1 MQMKR
6 QDFSV
11 TGMTC
16 SACSARVERAVSALT
31 GVQQVAV
38 NLLNNRMQ
46 VTFDDK
52 ILSEEAICAAVGAA
66 GYGANVQEKR
76 PAESENPAMLQRVE
90 MKRRLILSAI
100 FTIPLFYLSMGH
112 MMGAPIPGALDPM
125 AHPLRFALAQL
136 VLTIPVLLFNRAY
149 FIQGFKTLWHR
160 APNMDSLIAI
170 GAGASVAYGIF
181 AIAQIFLALRQG
193 DHETVHRYSMDL
205 YFESAAVILT
215 LITLGKF
222 LEARAKGRTSDAIRK
237 LLDLTPKTALVERD
251 GVVQSLPTEEVL
263 EGDLLHLKAGAAIPV
278 DGKLEEGRLSVDE
291 AALTG
296 ESMPVEKQPG
306 DLLIGA
312 TIAKAG
318 FAKMRA
324 TRVGEDTTLSQ
335 IVRLVEEANS
345 GKAPIAKLADKVS
358 GIFVP
363 AVILIAIL
371 SVVIWLLVG
380 ESAEFALSIGIAVLV
395 ISCPCALGLA
405 TPTAIMVGTGRGAE
419 YGILIRSAEAL
430 ETAHSINAVV
440 LDKTGTITSGTP
452 TVTEVRLAEGVNQ
465 DRMLSHAGS
474 LERKSEHPLAE
485 AIVAYAQKAG
495 ADVIVTDD
503 FAQTEGAGI
512 SGMVEGTRY
521 LAGNRRLMKQ
531 HGISTSSFDAA
542 ADAAAEEGKTPLFFA
557 DEQQVLGMFVV
568 ADVVK
573 PNAKAA
579 VAELQSLGVETLL
592 LTGDNRKTAEAIRKE
607 VGIERAVAEVLPH
620 QKEQEVRRLQESG
633 KVVAMVGDGIND
645 APALARADVGIAIGA
660 GTDIALESADIVLMK
675 SDPLDVAAAIRLSR
689 ATIRNIKQNL
699 FWAFFYN
706 SIGIPVAAG
715 ALYPLFGLRLNPM
728 LAAAAM
734 SFSSVCVVANA
745 LRLKWIR
752 LKAAQPAADISGEE
766 VHFQP
771 SPPEIPVSQ
780 QETTK
785 EIRGETD
792 MVKQTLYI
800 DGMMCAHCQGSVEK
814 ALTAIAGVKAVE
826 VDLEAKR
833 ATVSGMADTK
843 DLITAVENAGYTV
856 TSAE

>member
-1 MQMKR
+1 MKR

-52 ILSEEAICAAVGAA
+52 ILSEDAICATVGAA
-66 GYGANVQEKR
+66 GYGAKRQEKR

-136 VLTIPVLLFNRAY
+136 VLTIPVLIFNRAY
-149 FIQGFKTLWHR
+149 FIHGFKTLWHR

-363 AVILIAIL
+363 AVILIAVAAVI
-371 SVVIWLLVG
+371 IWLLAG

-430 ETAHSINAVV
+430 ETAHSIKAVV
-440 LDKTGTITSGTP
+440 LDKTGTITSGMP
-452 TVTEVRLAEGVNQ
+452 TVTEVRLAEGVNR

-474 LERKSEHPLAE
+474 LEHKSEHPLAE

-521 LAGNRRLMKQ
+521 LAGNRRLMEQ
-531 HGISTSSFDAA
+531 HGISTASFDAA
-542 ADAAAEEGKTPLFFA
+542 ADAAAGEGKTPLFFA

-579 VAELQSLGVETLL
+579 VAELKALGVETLL

-715 ALYPLFGLRLNPM
+715 VLYPLFGLRLNPM

-745 LRLKWIR
+745 LRLKWVK
-752 LKAAQPAADISGEE
+752 LKVTHPAADILAGEA
-766 VHFQP
+766 HLQP
-771 SPPEIPVSQ
+771 SLPETPAPEQ
-780 QETTK
+780 ALQEEIK
-785 EIRGETD
+785 EETD
-792 MVKQTLYI
+792 MLKQTLYI
-800 DGMMCAHCQGSVEK
+800 DGMMCAHCQASVEK
-814 ALTAIAGVKAVE
+814 ALLAIAGVKAVE
-826 VDLEAKR
+826 VELEAKR

-843 DLITAVENAGYTV
+843 ELIAAVENAGYTV